1 MDLHDIETVRG
12 FNRIVTLRAGAA
24 DSSYLGRGRPL
35 GQARLLFEIGPQ
47 GADVQSL
54 RETLGLDSGYASRLL
69 RGLERQGLVVL
80 RPDPDDGRRR
90 LAALTATGLAEW
102 HAYDD
107 LSDQLA
113 STMLDPLSGQ
123 QRERLLAAM
132 REVCALLSRPA
143 VEIAMEAP
151 DSADARA
158 CVAAYIAELAE
169 TFEEGF
175 DPANGNPT
183 PEIAPMTP
191 PAGCFLV
198 ARLDGRAVGCGA
210 LHTLEPGIGE
220 IKRMWVA
227 REARGLGVAGRL
239 SRLETK
245 ARAFGMRR
253 VRLDTNRALTAAQA
267 MYRKQLRRDSRF
279 NANPY
284 ANFWFEKE
292 LAERTDDAR
301 LLPAQ
306 GEPGHS
312 TPAAVR
318 HLHGLGTA
326 RRSSRNPAARALAS
340 VASISIG

>member
-1 MDLHDIETVRG
+1 MDLHDIETVRA

-54 RETLGLDSGYASRLL
+54 RAKLGLDSGYASRLL
-69 RGLERQGLVVL
+69 RDLERQGLVDL

-90 LAALTATGLAEW
+90 LAALTAAGLAEW
-102 HAYDD
+102 QAYDD

-113 STMLDPLSGQ
+113 STMLDPLSGR

-183 PEIAPMTP
+183 PEIAAMTP

-239 SRLETK
+239 LEALETK

-267 MYRKQLRRDSRF
+267 MYRKAGYAEIPRF

-284 ANFWFEKE
+284 ANFWFEKD
-292 LAERTDDAR
+292 LA
-301 LLPAQ
+301 
-306 GEPGHS
+306 
-312 TPAAVR
+312 AAD
-318 HLHGLGTA
+318 
-326 RRSSRNPAARALAS
+326 
-340 VASISIG
+340 

>member
-54 RETLGLDSGYASRLL
+54 RAKLGLDSGYASRLL
-69 RGLERQGLVVL
+69 RDLERQGLVDL

-90 LAALTATGLAEW
+90 LAALTAAGLAEW
-102 HAYDD
+102 RAYDD
-107 LSDQLA
+107 LSDRLA

-123 QRERLLAAM
+123 QRVRLLAAM
-132 REVCALLSRPA
+132 REVCALLSRPT

-183 PEIAPMTP
+183 PEIAAMTP

-227 REARGLGVAGRL
+227 QQARGLGIAGRL
-239 SRLETK
+239 LEALETK
-245 ARAFGMRR
+245 AREFGMRR

-267 MYRKQLRRDSRF
+267 MYRKAGYVEIQRF

-284 ANFWFEKE
+284 ANFWFEKD
-292 LAERTDDAR
+292 LA
-301 LLPAQ
+301 
-306 GEPGHS
+306 
-312 TPAAVR
+312 AAD
-318 HLHGLGTA
+318 
-326 RRSSRNPAARALAS
+326 
-340 VASISIG
+340 

>member
-54 RETLGLDSGYASRLL
+54 REKLGLDSGYASRLL
-69 RGLERQGLVVL
+69 RGLERQGLVDL

-90 LAALTATGLAEW
+90 LAALTAAGLAEW
-102 HAYDD
+102 RAYDD

-113 STMLDPLSGQ
+113 STMLDPLSGR
-123 QRERLLAAM
+123 QRERLLTAM

-143 VEIAMEAP
+143 VHIAMEAP

-158 CVAAYIAELAE
+158 CVTAYIAELVE

-183 PEIAPMTP
+183 PEIAAMTP

-227 REARGLGVAGRL
+227 REARGLGIAGRL
-239 SRLETK
+239 LEALETK
-245 ARAFGMRR
+245 AREFGMRR
-253 VRLDTNRALTAAQA
+253 VRLDTNRALMAAQA
-267 MYRKQLRRDSRF
+267 MYRKAGYAEIQRF

-284 ANFWFEKE
+284 ANFWFEKD
-292 LAERTDDAR
+292 LA
-301 LLPAQ
+301 
-306 GEPGHS
+306 
-312 TPAAVR
+312 AAD
-318 HLHGLGTA
+318 
-326 RRSSRNPAARALAS
+326 
-340 VASISIG
+340 

>member
-1 MDLHDIETVRG
+1 MDLHDIETVRA

-54 RETLGLDSGYASRLL
+54 REKLGLDSGYASRLL
-69 RGLERQGLVVL
+69 RGLERQGLVDL

-90 LAALTATGLAEW
+90 LAALTAAGLAEW
-102 HAYDD
+102 RAYDD

-113 STMLDPLSGQ
+113 STMLDPLSRQ
-123 QRERLLAAM
+123 QRERLVAAM

-158 CVAAYIAELAE
+158 CVAAYISELAE

-183 PEIAPMTP
+183 PESAAMTP

-210 LHTLEPGIGE
+210 LHTLEPGVGE

-227 REARGLGVAGRL
+227 REARGLGIAGRL
-239 SRLETK
+239 LEALETK
-245 ARAFGMRR
+245 AREFGMRR
-253 VRLDTNRALTAAQA
+253 VRLDTNRALMAAQA
-267 MYRKQLRRDSRF
+267 MYRKAGYAEIQRF

-284 ANFWFEKE
+284 ANFWFEKD
-292 LAERTDDAR
+292 LA
-301 LLPAQ
+301 
-306 GEPGHS
+306 
-312 TPAAVR
+312 AAD
-318 HLHGLGTA
+318 
-326 RRSSRNPAARALAS
+326 
-340 VASISIG
+340 

>member
-1 MDLHDIETVRG
+1 MDLHDIETVRA

-69 RGLERQGLVVL
+69 RGLERQGLVAL

-90 LAALTATGLAEW
+90 LAALTAAGLAEW
-102 HAYDD
+102 RAYDD

-113 STMLDPLSGQ
+113 STMLDPLSRQ

-143 VEIAMEAP
+143 VEIAIEAP
-151 DSADARA
+151 GSADARA

-183 PEIAPMTP
+183 PEIAAMTP

-227 REARGLGVAGRL
+227 REARGLGIAGRL
-239 SRLETK
+239 LEALETK
-245 ARAFGMRR
+245 AQEFGMRR

-267 MYRKQLRRDSRF
+267 MYRKAGYAGIPRF

-284 ANFWFEKE
+284 ANFWFEKD
-292 LAERTDDAR
+292 LA
-301 LLPAQ
+301 
-306 GEPGHS
+306 
-312 TPAAVR
+312 AAD
-318 HLHGLGTA
+318 
-326 RRSSRNPAARALAS
+326 
-340 VASISIG
+340 

>member
-1 MDLHDIETVRG
+1 MDLHDIETVRA

-69 RGLERQGLVVL
+69 RGLERQGLVAL

-90 LAALTATGLAEW
+90 LAALTAAGLAEW
-102 HAYDD
+102 RAYDD

-113 STMLDPLSGQ
+113 STMLDPLSRQ
-123 QRERLLAAM
+123 QRERLVAAM

-183 PEIAPMTP
+183 PEIAAMTP
-191 PAGCFLV
+191 PTGCFLV

-227 REARGLGVAGRL
+227 REARGLGIAGRL
-239 SRLETK
+239 LEALETK
-245 ARAFGMRR
+245 AQEFGMRR

-267 MYRKQLRRDSRF
+267 MYRKAGYAEIPRF

-284 ANFWFEKE
+284 ANFWFEKD
-292 LAERTDDAR
+292 LA
-301 LLPAQ
+301 
-306 GEPGHS
+306 
-312 TPAAVR
+312 AAD
-318 HLHGLGTA
+318 
-326 RRSSRNPAARALAS
+326 
-340 VASISIG
+340 